1 MIVKD
6 EAHIIA
12 STLENLCHYIEFDYW
27 VIVDTGSTDNTKQII
42 SDFFKD
48 RNIKGELHETE
59 WKNFGFNRSDALS
72 KAFKKT
78 DYLLIFDADDRIVG
92 EFVLPK
98 ELNLDG
104 YHLKFGDNFS
114 YVRLLL
120 VNNALRWKFMG
131 VLHEYIICT
140 NENYTCKYE
149 NIEGNYHLI
158 SGKSGARSN
167 NPNKYRDDALILETA
182 YDEAKKNK
190 DDIMVRY
197 SFYCAQSYKDA
208 GNHKKSIEWYK
219 KRIGHGGWNQEV
231 YYSYITIGQLYAKMN
246 NIESAFY
253 YWALSFNADPER
265 CEGIYYIIN
274 RCRENGNF
282 KLAFHYYKWVE
293 NNKTRNLINKL
304 FVTEDIYK
312 YLLDYEFTI
321 IACYVNQHKLA
332 IPSFHALFKYANALS
347 SLLKENIVYNLQ
359 FYINFIDCI
368 TENLPFFYDYIAFVK
383 QIYLETG
390 SLKKHIVDITDT
402 LVENFT
408 PVLTHYNSYRIIS
421 LANSCKEIID
431 TVSGTV
437 NELDVT
443 VRHDVILTI
452 TSCKRFDLF
461 QKTVN
466 SFINNC
472 SDVNKIT
479 YFFCVDDNSS
489 DEDREKMMKMYPFF
503 DFYFKNPSEKG
514 HRQSMNIIWNKLNKL
529 KPSFYLHLEDDWLFI
544 NKRSYLTDSVS
555 FLERYE
561 SDGIHQILFNKN
573 YAEVIR
579 HYNTVGGKIIDKDN
593 NIKLHIKDEPNL
605 NGLNC
610 AYWPHFS
617 FRPSVIRTS
626 AILALGNFDSPNTF
640 FERDYADKYFHF
652 AGYMSAYFNDV
663 SSIHI
668 GKLTFETQDD
678 KKNAYHLNS
687 EQQFNSGNANATEH
701 VNGNTNNKIK
711 VVNLLRR
718 TDRRDGAVKNFKNAN
733 ITNYEF
739 IEAVDGKALTT
750 SSELISLFKG
760 NDFGNRR
767 GVIGCALT
775 HYNLWKKLLESD
787 FEFFFIMEDDFT
799 VVESFKG
806 HIERINFEKYD
817 ILLMGYSMFSK
828 TLEKVK
834 QVYRR
839 SCHKG
844 EEDLLIDKLQMDYF
858 IGGTFCYSINKNGA
872 KKLVDYINK
881 NGIKHG
887 IDYLFKIVPEL
898 ECFETRPHIS
908 FSEWNEGGKAV
919 DSDIQNMYESIDL
932 SDTPDGLLEK
942 YHYYPNEDFFGSD
955 IHYIGNKSLFDQLLI
970 AEGDSSCVCFNTLG
984 YFKHEFDAT
993 KLIKINCGL
1002 YVKKQYISSL
1012 QHIITQPSNKNKI
1025 RVKMLCNWCS
1035 SEQLCR
1041 EWSNMCLDGF
1051 SWKNIEITWDSENI
1065 DYYVIINQTNETG
1078 YDKSRTI
1085 IFQMEPWVYDDGKN
1099 WGVKTWG
1106 EWSKPDSSLFFHVHN
1121 HVNYLNNVQW
1131 LLKQPLSVVSK
1142 DFTEKNINKFDNILT
1157 CVCSKKNNDVGHQ
1170 LRNNFIRYIEENSHT
1185 HTHSITL
1192 QVFGKSNFYNFT
1204 SYVGEL
1210 LDDDKYHS
1218 LIQYKYHISCENNFE
1233 YNYATEKIWE
1243 PILCECLCFYHGCPN
1258 LEDYIDSN
1266 AFVRIDLNDF
1276 ESSLQI
1282 VKKAMQED
1290 WWSQRLP
1297 FIRAEK
1303 QKILTKLGFFPT
1315 LKNIIESKS
1324 KQENGLQ
1331 NSNICNVIKD
1341 DAIYYSQDKQDYFL
1355 ENSVFKGYKSG
1366 IYVDVG
1372 AHDGVTINNTL
1383 YFHKNNKWNGIN
1395 IEPIKSV
1402 YDKLLINRPN
1412 DKNIN
1417 CAICNYDGKTEFI
1430 CNNGYTEMISGIKE
1444 TYDKRH
1450 YDRLDNENKIMNASS
1465 EIIIVDTKKLETI
1478 FDENKISHIHYLSID
1493 VEGGEFE
1500 VIKSINFD
1508 KVFIDVIGF
1517 ENNYNDVSV
1526 PIIEYLQSKKYV
1538 VINKSVDIFM
1548 IHERSM
1554 FYSNLNIR
1562 LQEFRNS
1569 NISYNSNSNK
1579 NKKKIAI
1586 CLFGQPRDYVIGHK
1600 NIKDLIENQEQ
1611 YDCDIFFHCWNIENH
1626 SVYKSAEWREIPK
1639 KSLIIEDMDVVNQQ
1653 LLELYKPVKYKF
1665 ENSIDKFNENIYNDT
1680 IAYKNITNDKILQNI
1695 NNILS
1700 QMYSRNEVRKLFEQ
1714 HISETNIEY
1723 DYVIMT
1729 RFDVMKKINLKLEL
1743 LEGNKVYIDN
1753 MHYPRKI
1760 ITDTFIIC
1768 PQHIFIRWFNLFD
1781 NLKNI
1786 LNNEEINKKMKQNNE
1801 KLIVNAE
1808 ELIMANFIYYF
1819 DINLVNY
1826 LPNINV
1832 YNN

>member
-1 MIVKD
+1 MHNTKTICLNMIVKN

-12 STLENLCHYIEFDYW
+12 STLENICNYIPLDYW
-27 VIVDTGSTDNTKQII
+27 VIVDTGSTDDTKQII
-42 SDFFKD
+42 RDFFESK
-48 RNIKGELHETE
+48 NIKGELHETE

-72 KAFKKT
+72 KAFNKT
-78 DYLLIFDADDRIVG
+78 DYLLIFDADDRFVG
-92 EFVLPK
+92 DFVLPK
-98 ELNLDG
+98 EFNKDG

-114 YVRLLL
+114 YIRLLL
-120 VNNALRWKFMG
+120 VNNRLQWKFMG

-140 NENYTCKYE
+140 SKNYSCNFD
-149 NIEGNYHLI
+149 NIGGNYHLV

-167 NPNKYRDDALILETA
+167 NPNKYRDDALILEKA
-182 YDEAKKNK
+182 YDEAANLK

-208 GNHKKSIEWYK
+208 GNAAKAIEWYK
-219 KRIGHGGWNQEV
+219 KRISHGGWNQEV
-231 YYSYITIGQLYAKMN
+231 YYSYITIGQLYAQMN

-253 YWALSFNADPER
+253 YWALSFDADSER
-265 CEGIYYIIN
+265 CEGIYYIVK
-274 RCRENGNF
+274 RCRENGKF
-282 KLAFHYYKWVE
+282 QLAFHYYKWIE
-293 NNKTRNLINKL
+293 KNKARNLLDKL

-321 IACYVNQHKLA
+321 IACYVGQHKDA
-332 IPSFHALFKYANALS
+332 ISSFHAIFKYANANAENALDVG
-347 SLLKENIVYNLQ
+347 LKENIVYNLQ
-359 FYINFIDCI
+359 FYIDFIECAD
-368 TENLPFFYDYIAFVK
+368 ENLQFFYDYTTFVK
-383 QIYLETG
+383 NIHVQKGRVI
-390 SLKKHIVDITDT
+390 KDVVDITNKMIDK
-402 LVENFT
+402 FT
-408 PVLTHYNSYRIIS
+408 PVLTHYSATKILS
-421 LANSCKEIID
+421 LANSCKERNDASIKDGINHD
-431 TVSGTV
+431 IVLTV
-437 NELDVT
+437 
-443 VRHDVILTI
+443 

-461 QKTVN
+461 EKTIN
-466 SFINNC
+466 SFLNNC
-472 SDVNKIT
+472 SDVGKIT

-489 DEDREKMMKMYPFF
+489 DEDRERMSKLYPFF
-503 DFYFKNPSEKG
+503 NFYFKNSGEKG
-514 HRQSMNIIWNKLNKL
+514 HRQSMNIIWNKLNEL
-529 KPSFYLHLEDDWLFI
+529 KPKFYLHLEDDWLFI
-544 NKRSYLTDSVS
+544 NKRNYITDSIS
-555 FLERYE
+555 FLERFEY
-561 SDGIHQILFNKN
+561 DGIHQLLFNKN
-573 YAEVIR
+573 YAETI
-579 HYNTVGGKIIDKDN
+579 NDFNLVGGKLVVVDEHDH

-605 NGLNC
+605 NGSNC

-626 AILALGNFDSPNTF
+626 AILTLGNFDSPNTF
-640 FERDYADKYFHF
+640 FERDYADKYFHS
-652 AGYMSAYFNDV
+652 AGYRSAYFNDV
-663 SSIHI
+663 CSIHI
-668 GKLTFETQDD
+668 GKLTSESQND
-678 KKNAYHLNS
+678 KKNAYQLNNE
-687 EQQFNSGNANATEH
+687 EQFSNSGNVNANANEH
-701 VNGNTNNKIK
+701 ANEHANENTNNKIK
-711 VVNLLRR
+711 VINLVRR
-718 TDRRDGAVKNFKNAN
+718 RDRRENVIQNFKRAN
-733 ITNYEF
+733 ITNYE
-739 IEAVDGKALTT
+739 IIQAVDGKDLTPT
-750 SSELISLFKG
+750 SQIVTLFQG

-775 HYNLWKKLLESD
+775 HYNLWKQLLESD
-787 FEFFFIMEDDFT
+787 VDYFLIMEDDFT
-799 VVESFKG
+799 IIKTFK
-806 HIERINFEKYD
+806 IEIEKIKFEKYD

-828 TLEKVK
+828 ILEKVK

-844 EEDLLIDKLQMDYF
+844 EENLLIDKLQMDYF

-908 FSEWNEGGKAV
+908 FAEWNEDGKAI

-932 SDTPDGLLEK
+932 SFTFEDLLEK
-942 YHYYPNEDFFGSD
+942 YNYYPNQDFFGSD
-955 IHYIGNKSLFDQLLI
+955 IFYNENKSLFHQLLI
-970 AEGDSSCVCFNTLG
+970 AEGNPSCVCFNTLG

-1002 YVKKQYISSL
+1002 YVKKEYISSL

-1051 SWKNIEITWDSENI
+1051 SWKNIEITWDNENI

-1131 LLKQPLSVVSK
+1131 LLKQPLSIVSK
-1142 DFTEKNINKFDNILT
+1142 DFSEKNINKFDNILT

-1170 LRNNFIRYIEENSHT
+1170 LRNNFIRYIEENSRT

-1258 LEDYIDSN
+1258 LENYIDSN

-1276 ESSLQI
+1276 ESSLQVI
-1282 VKKAMQED
+1282 NKAIEED

-1297 FIRAEK
+1297 YIRVEK

-1315 LKNIIESKS
+1315 LKNIIESK
-1324 KQENGLQ
+1324 KYKD
-1331 NSNICNVIKD
+1331 NIINHDDDVIF
-1341 DAIYYSQDKQDYFL
+1341 YSQDKQDYFL

-1372 AHDGVTINNTL
+1372 AHDGITINNTL
-1383 YFHKNNKWNGIN
+1383 YFHKNNKWTGIN
-1395 IEPIKSV
+1395 IEPMKSV
-1402 YDKLLINRPN
+1402 YDKLVINRPN
-1412 DKNIN
+1412 DTNIN

-1450 YDRLDNENKIMNASS
+1450 YDRLDNENKLMNAST
-1465 EIIIVDTKKLETI
+1465 EIIMVNTKKLETI
-1478 FDENKISHIHYLSID
+1478 FDENNISHVHYLSID
-1493 VEGGEFE
+1493 VEGAEFE

-1517 ENNYNDVSV
+1517 ENNYNDISV

-1538 VINKSVDIFM
+1538 VVINKSIDIFM
-1548 IHERSM
+1548 IHERSI
-1554 FYSNLNIR
+1554 FYSN
-1562 LQEFRNS
+1562 
-1569 NISYNSNSNK
+1569 
-1579 NKKKIAI
+1579 
-1586 CLFGQPRDYVIGHK
+1586 VI
-1600 NIKDLIENQEQ
+1600 
-1611 YDCDIFFHCWNIENH
+1611 
-1626 SVYKSAEWREIPK
+1626 
-1639 KSLIIEDMDVVNQQ
+1639 
-1653 LLELYKPVKYKF
+1653 
-1665 ENSIDKFNENIYNDT
+1665 
-1680 IAYKNITNDKILQNI
+1680 
-1695 NNILS
+1695 
-1700 QMYSRNEVRKLFEQ
+1700 
-1714 HISETNIEY
+1714 
-1723 DYVIMT
+1723 
-1729 RFDVMKKINLKLEL
+1729 
-1743 LEGNKVYIDN
+1743 
-1753 MHYPRKI
+1753 
-1760 ITDTFIIC
+1760 
-1768 PQHIFIRWFNLFD
+1768 
-1781 NLKNI
+1781 
-1786 LNNEEINKKMKQNNE
+1786 
-1801 KLIVNAE
+1801 
-1808 ELIMANFIYYF
+1808 
-1819 DINLVNY
+1819 
-1826 LPNINV
+1826 
-1832 YNN
+1832 